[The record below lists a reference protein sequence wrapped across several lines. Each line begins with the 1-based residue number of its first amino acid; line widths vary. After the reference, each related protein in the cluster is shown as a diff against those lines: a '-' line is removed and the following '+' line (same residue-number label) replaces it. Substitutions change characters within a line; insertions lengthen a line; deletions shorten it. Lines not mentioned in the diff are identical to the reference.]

1 MVERRGS
8 RARGPVEEKS
18 SQLRFIDWEK
28 HSVIEHKKG
37 HTSVIGGSAF
47 FYSQERVAC
56 SSACV
61 IYTELMRHAT
71 SATVVEM
78 IGIVEFIITGVAV

>member
-18 SQLRFIDWEK
+18 SQLRCIDWEK

-37 HTSVIGGSAF
+37 HTSVIGGSVF
-47 FYSQERVAC
+47 FTARNELRVLAP
-56 SSACV
+56 V
-61 IYTELMRHAT
+61 L
-71 SATVVEM
+71 
-78 IGIVEFIITGVAV
+78 FIPS